1 MPDDF
6 CKNISELKSYLEKY
20 MYQSQEKTSA
30 ISNSIHNLNSSFIH
44 HLYFQLLQEELK
56 SCKK

>member
-20 MYQSQEKTSA
+20 IYQPQEKTSA
-30 ISNSIHNLNSSFIH
+30 ILNSSFIH
-44 HLYFQLLQEELK
+44 HLYFQVLQEEFK

>member
-20 MYQSQEKTSA
+20 

-44 HLYFQLLQEELK
+44 HLYFQVLQEEFK

>member
-1 MPDDF
+1 MSEKY
-6 CKNISELKSYLEKY
+6 CKELAKMKQYLEKY
-20 MYQSQEKTSA
+20 MYQPQEKTSA

-44 HLYFQLLQEELK
+44 HLYFQLLQEEFK